1 MPLLQWLARLTRA
14 TVWMAVHLTIA
25 AALLLLSAYFFARGG
40 ADDANGGYF
49 FRVVGS
55 VWLYAA
61 AYSYIARGIL
71 QRPPAA
77 PLVKGEKPNTTAV
90 VKNSGGCVLIIMA
103 IGAAFVLGGR
113 AADWAWA
120 GIAGPDARHP
130 ARVAADRVLYTLQ
143 DAATRPDAYAP
154 YAVGLVVALL
164 VLRVLGRM
172 ASPTPTMTA
181 PQARQPAPSP
191 VARPGSTTRATTGK
205 RKGHSVA
212 EANAAALATAAAAAS
227 ARTTDN
233 STATSAGMGS
243 RLDTRE
249 DRVLGSLFWSAADG
263 AWQARNHEAS
273 HNMAIRIEAG
283 PSGPT
288 SHQIDLARS
297 AVQRSFELQLR
308 ASDAARP
315 KALAKGVGLPRFT
328 IAAISVGADAA
339 AATPV
344 TVHLR
349 CEGDTTTDYAVRSTD
364 GMHTFKP

>member
-1 MPLLQWLARLTRA
+1 MPLLQWLARLARA

-25 AALLLLSAYFFARGG
+25 SALLLLSAYFFTSGG

-49 FRVVGS
+49 FRFVGS

-71 QRPPAA
+71 QRRPAA
-77 PLVKGEKPNTTAV
+77 PLARGEKPTTTAV
-90 VKNSGGCVLIIMA
+90 VRNGGGCVLIAAA

-113 AADWAWA
+113 MADWAWA
-120 GIAGPDARHP
+120 GIAGPDERHP
-130 ARVAADRVLYTLQ
+130 ARVAADRLLYTLQ
-143 DAATRPDAYAP
+143 DAAARPEAYAP
-154 YAVGLVVALL
+154 YAIVLVVAML
-164 VLRVLGRM
+164 VLGVLGRA
-172 ASPTPTMTA
+172 ASPTPPTTA
-181 PQARQPAPSP
+181 RQARRPAPI
-191 VARPGSTTRATTGK
+191 ARPGSTTRSTGGK
-205 RKGHSVA
+205 RKGHTGS

-233 STATSAGMGS
+233 ASATSAGMGS

-249 DRVLGSLFWSAADG
+249 DRVLGTLFWSGADG
-263 AWQARNHEAS
+263 AWQARNHDAS
-273 HNMAIRIEAG
+273 HTMTIRIEAD

-288 SHQIDLARS
+288 THQIDLARA
-297 AVQRSFELQLR
+297 AVQRHFELQLR

-315 KALAKGVGLPRFT
+315 RALSKGVGLPRFT
-328 IAAISVGADAA
+328 IAAISVGADAD

-364 GMHTFKP
+364 GMRTFKL